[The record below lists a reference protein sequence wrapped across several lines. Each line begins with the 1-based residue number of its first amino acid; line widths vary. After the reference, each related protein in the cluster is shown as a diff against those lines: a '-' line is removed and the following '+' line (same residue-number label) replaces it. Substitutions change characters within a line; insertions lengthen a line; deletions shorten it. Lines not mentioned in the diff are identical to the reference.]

1 MANMRG
7 RPFAYVA
14 LTLSV
19 WIGARIVMSM
29 DDSVADGSLPQQSGA
44 LPKLLTM
51 PDAFAQV
58 ASVSGTFEK
67 LETMRLVRRPR
78 LHPVSTNPDLPPA
91 QDPWQDGGRPP
102 GFSINALVADMDE
115 PQSAGRDTPP
125 SIALALMGEAGSP
138 EQRTTPSTQSASNP
152 IDWGGEVYAYSFWR
166 FSTGSGSALA
176 PGAQYGGSQ
185 SGIIGTVDPFG
196 APDRGL
202 SFVARA
208 SMTPDGDERE
218 MAVGLRWRPSRIWP
232 LTLSAERRFRADAPD
247 RFAGYLAGGVNT
259 LPISGRWSLDA
270 FGQAGYVT
278 GQSGG
283 GFFDAHARITHP
295 LITVSGV
302 PLSAGA
308 GAWAGGQKG
317 AQRIDIGPTI
327 GAKVDTGP
335 TSLRIQLDWRLRA
348 AGNAE
353 PKNGLA
359 LSVSTGF

>member
-1 MANMRG
+1 MRG

-19 WIGARIVMSM
+19 WIGARIIMST
-29 DDSVADGSLPQQSGA
+29 DASVTDRPLPRQAVAVPRLSTMQDA
-44 LPKLLTM
+44 L
-51 PDAFAQV
+51 AQIT
-58 ASVSGTFEK
+58 SVSGRFEK
-67 LETMRLVRRPR
+67 LATTRLLRRPR

-91 QDPWQDGGRPP
+91 QDPWQDGGRPL
-102 GFSINALVADMDE
+102 GFSLDALVADKDK

-125 SIALALMGEAGSP
+125 STALALMGEAGRP
-138 EQRTTPSTQSASNP
+138 EQNRQRHKG
-152 IDWGGEVYAYSFWR
+152 WGGEVYAYSFWR
-166 FSTGSGSALA
+166 FSTDSASALA

-202 SFVARA
+202 SFMARA

-218 MAVGLRWRPSRIWP
+218 AALGLRWRPTRNWP
-232 LTLSAERRFRADAPD
+232 LTLSAERRFRADASD
-247 RFAGYLAGGVNT
+247 RFAAYLAGGVNA

-283 GFFDAHARITHP
+283 GFFDAQARITHP
-295 LITVSGV
+295 LITISGV
-302 PLSAGA
+302 PLAAGT
-308 GAWAGGQKG
+308 GAWGGGQKG
-317 AQRIDIGPTI
+317 VQRFDVGPTI
-327 GAKVDTGP
+327 GAKIDTGP
-335 TSLRIQLDWRLRA
+335 TTLLVQLDWRLRA

-353 PKNGLA
+353 PKNGLS